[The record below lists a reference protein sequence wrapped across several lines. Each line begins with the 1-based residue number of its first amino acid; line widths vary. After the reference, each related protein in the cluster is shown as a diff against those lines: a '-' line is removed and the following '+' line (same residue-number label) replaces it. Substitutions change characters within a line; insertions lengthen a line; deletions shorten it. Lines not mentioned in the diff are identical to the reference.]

1 MAQQR
6 NGIVFFEDSERHLK
20 LVGKLYDQV
29 KLLNIVYPY
38 LILDT
43 DGRPLICH
51 NDDNGGFISV
61 IIGREALVFFAG
73 GLVMLLLARGQ
84 WLDGLSIQF
93 LYSAAFVRFIY
104 LNIGFQSL
112 ICFASCR

>member
-38 LILDT
+38 LT
-43 DGRPLICH
+43 PRTNGRRLICL
-51 NDDNGGFISV
+51 NDDNDGGFTSV
-61 IIGREALVFFAG
+61 IIGSEGLVFLLEDLSYSSS
-73 GLVMLLLARGQ
+73 LVANCWMG
-84 WLDGLSIQF
+84 
-93 LYSAAFVRFIY
+93 
-104 LNIGFQSL
+104 
-112 ICFASCR
+112 

>member
-61 IIGREALVFFAG
+61 IIGREALVF
-73 GLVMLLLARGQ
+73 LRE
-84 WLDGLSIQF
+84 DS
-93 LYSAAFVRFIY
+93 
-104 LNIGFQSL
+104 
-112 ICFASCR
+112 SCSSSPVVSCWMG

>member
-29 KLLNIVYPY
+29 KPITIVYPN
-38 LILDT
+38 LILHT

-51 NDDNGGFISV
+51 NDDNDDGLINV
-61 IIGREALVFFAG
+61 IIGREALVFLREDSSCSSLP
-73 GLVMLLLARGQ
+73 LVN
-84 WLDGLSIQF
+84 SH
-93 LYSAAFVRFIY
+93 
-104 LNIGFQSL
+104 IG
-112 ICFASCR
+112 